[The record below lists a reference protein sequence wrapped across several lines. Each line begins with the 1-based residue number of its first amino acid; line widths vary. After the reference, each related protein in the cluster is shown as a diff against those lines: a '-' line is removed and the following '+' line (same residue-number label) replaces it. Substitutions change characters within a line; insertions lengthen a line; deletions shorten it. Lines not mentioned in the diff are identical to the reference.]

1 MDQLLSPVIVE
12 AHDKLVFEIV
22 DKGTLVSSVPSEL
35 LPIIVANLSR
45 RRHPWLQ
52 LNNLL
57 VVNII
62 QLRDTCPKEVRR
74 AEDMRVVVVELKI
87 VVDD

>member
-57 VVNII
+57 VVNVI

>member
-57 VVNII
+57 VVNVI
-62 QLRDTCPKEVRR
+62 QLRDTCPKEIRR